1 MSDAGQQGQAAL
13 PEPGPER
20 EPGREPERGP
30 ADKQGTRPAQEPG
43 RRAELDAVRMLVV
56 IGLVFFHSALVYAT
70 DDDFY
75 VKNDETTGAILIV
88 AGFGVVWAMPL
99 LFLISGL
106 GARHSLRRRG
116 ARRFTT
122 ERLLRLGV
130 PLIFVTLALN
140 PLPQWLRL
148 RSADADHR
156 ESYLAFLPR
165 FYDVRLEVA
174 EFPFLLQGEHFETGH
189 LWFVVLLLTFS
200 LLLVPL
206 HLWLLPREPVRR
218 IGDRV
223 AEAAVHRRGLVL
235 LPAVAFAA
243 ICAGARMEEDFA
255 GWHRWSY
262 LLFFLAG
269 FALAAD
275 DRFRTA
281 TRRDAG
287 VAAWIGVV
295 LFAAAGPG
303 FALADEPFTEM
314 TALAIAS
321 RALFGAAGWCL
332 VVAIPGLLDRRRLR
346 RLRRWEEPGRPE
358 RPGRS
363 RGPAIERGYGYLAA
377 AVLPLYL
384 LHQPIVVGVAYLVT
398 GWSAPIPVEYAAL
411 VAIALALTLA
421 AYELLVRRTRVTR
434 LLFGMRSRSP
444 RRGANEARSIAS

>member
-1 MSDAGQQGQAAL
+1 M
-13 PEPGPER
+13 
-20 EPGREPERGP
+20 
-30 ADKQGTRPAQEPG
+30 
-43 RRAELDAVRMLVV
+43 DAVRMLVV

-116 ARRFTT
+116 ARRFTA

-130 PLIFVTLALN
+130 PLVFVTLALN

-148 RSADADHR
+148 RSADADHH

-165 FYDVRLEVA
+165 FYDVRFEPA

-206 HLWLLPREPVRR
+206 HLWLLPREPVCR

-223 AEAAVHRRGLVL
+223 AEAVVCRRGLVL
-235 LPAVAFAA
+235 LPAVAFAV

-281 TRRDAG
+281 MRRDAG

-314 TALAIAS
+314 TAPAIAS
-321 RALFGAAGWCL
+321 RTLFGAAGWCL

-346 RLRRWEEPGRPE
+346 RLRRLRRRGESGRPGRLERPE
-358 RPGRS
+358 RPGRPRRS
-363 RGPAIERGYGYLAA
+363 AIERGYGYLAT

-411 VAIALALTLA
+411 VAISLTFTLA

-434 LLFGMRSRSP
+434 FLFGMRSRSA